1 MVGYPLD
8 TVKVKIQTQDP
19 SKGGQ
24 VYRGTFD
31 CLRQLVRSQGVSGL
45 YRGMTSPL
53 TGVAAINAICFG
65 VYGNVKKII
74 PNPDS
79 ILSCS
84 LGGATA
90 GLVQVGRYWSVVNI
104 TFKFCVPY
112 SGLKLVEDYIAI
124 VMVHPFSVFLG
135 VPAFLLPNCNHSG
148 IPSHIHK
155 HYPSIIIFHLS
166 KAGSNL

>member
-65 VYGNVKKII
+65 VYGNVMKII

-90 GLVQVGRYWSVVNI
+90 GLVQVGRL
-104 TFKFCVPY
+104 Y
-112 SGLKLVEDYIAI
+112 SK
-124 VMVHPFSVFLG
+124 
-135 VPAFLLPNCNHSG
+135 
-148 IPSHIHK
+148 
-155 HYPSIIIFHLS
+155 
-166 KAGSNL
+166 